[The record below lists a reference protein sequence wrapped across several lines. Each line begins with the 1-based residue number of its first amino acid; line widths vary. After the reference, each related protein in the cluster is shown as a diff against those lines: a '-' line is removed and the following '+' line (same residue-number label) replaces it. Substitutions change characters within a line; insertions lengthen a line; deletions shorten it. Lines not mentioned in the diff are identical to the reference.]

1 MSVISL
7 FTFAV
12 GVNICLGFTAN
23 RIKRAEGWDEG
34 PPTVLSDS
42 PWTNTSGS
50 CKGRCFELQEVGPPD
65 CRCDNLCK
73 SYSSCCHDF
82 DELCLKT
89 AGGWECTKDRCG
101 EVRNEDNACHC
112 SEDCL
117 ARGDCCTNYQVVCKG
132 ETHWV
137 DDNCEEIKTPECP
150 AGFVRPPLIIFSV
163 DGFRASYMKKGNKV
177 MPHIEKL
184 SKSFSCYIL
193 IRIHDLHS
201 MRSAMGFES
210 YGHVALNVFYYLKY
224 GSDGNTSV

>member
-1 MSVISL
+1 
-7 FTFAV
+7 
-12 GVNICLGFTAN
+12 
-23 RIKRAEGWDEG
+23 
-34 PPTVLSDS
+34 
-42 PWTNTSGS
+42 
-50 CKGRCFELQEVGPPD
+50 
-65 CRCDNLCK
+65 
-73 SYSSCCHDF
+73 
-82 DELCLKT
+82 LKT

-210 YGHVALNVFYYLKY
+210 YGHVALNVFYLKY